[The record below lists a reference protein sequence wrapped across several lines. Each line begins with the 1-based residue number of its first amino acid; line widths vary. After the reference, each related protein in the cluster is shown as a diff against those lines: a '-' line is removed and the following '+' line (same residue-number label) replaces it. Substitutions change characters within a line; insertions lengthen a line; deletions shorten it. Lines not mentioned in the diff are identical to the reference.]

1 LDQFVQKNNNGH
13 HKSITVSELNYLI
26 KSILDYEQALNDIK
40 VIGEITNARITQ
52 KKHYFFNLID
62 QSSSI
67 PCVMWNSDL
76 HNGSQ
81 QIQNGN
87 LVICSGKISTY
98 LQTGLLQLYVNN
110 IQTSGRGDIQKEFNE
125 LKKRLANE
133 GLFDENRK
141 RSIPKFPKTICVITS
156 KHGAVIKDITNII
169 SRRYPI
175 VDLSLIPVS
184 VQGLNSSKEVSEA
197 IKKANK
203 INFDIIIL
211 ARGGGN
217 IDDFK
222 TFNDENLAR
231 IIFSSKI
238 PIISAVGHESDYTIS
253 DFVADLRAPT
263 PSAAAEISVPS
274 SVELI
279 KDIKSL
285 KKNLTKLIN
294 EKILT
299 QVRFYEN
306 SLDRLLTNAPNLT
319 LYKQK
324 NNFLIE
330 NLQKNIVAKTKF
342 KTQEFKILNNSLKFL
357 NPSDNMARGLVQTTN
372 SKRKIIKSIKDIK
385 QGEDITISYIDGKAV
400 TKVINLKNK

>member
-1 LDQFVQKNNNGH
+1 MDQFVQKNNNEYH
-13 HKSITVSELNYLI
+13 QSITVSELNYLI
-26 KSILDYEQALNDIK
+26 KSILDYEQSLNDIK

-125 LKKRLANE
+125 LKTRLANE

-141 RSIPKFPKTICVITS
+141 RSIPKFPKKICVITS

-184 VQGLNSSKEVSEA
+184 VQGLNSSKEISEA

-279 KDIKSL
+279 KDIKNL

-299 QVRFYEN
+299 LVRFYEN
-306 SLDRLLTNAPNLT
+306 SLDRLLTNAPNLI
-319 LYKQK
+319 LYKLK

-357 NPSDNMARGLVQTTN
+357 NPSDNMARGLVQTIN

>member
-1 LDQFVQKNNNGH
+1 MDQFVQKNNNEYH
-13 HKSITVSELNYLI
+13 QSITVSELNYLI
-26 KSILDYEQALNDIK
+26 KSILDYEQSLNDIK

-125 LKKRLANE
+125 LKTRLANE

-141 RSIPKFPKTICVITS
+141 RSIPKFPKKICVITS

-184 VQGLNSSKEVSEA
+184 VQGLNSSKEISEA

-279 KDIKSL
+279 KDIKSF

-306 SLDRLLTNAPNLT
+306 SLDRLLTNAPNLI

-357 NPSDNMARGLVQTTN
+357 NPSDNMARGLVQTIN

>member
-1 LDQFVQKNNNGH
+1 MDQFVQKNNNGYH
-13 HKSITVSELNYLI
+13 QSITVSELNYLI
-26 KSILDYEQALNDIK
+26 KSILDYEQSLNDIK

-125 LKKRLANE
+125 LKTRLANE

-141 RSIPKFPKTICVITS
+141 RSIPKFPKKICVITS

-184 VQGLNSSKEVSEA
+184 VQGLNSSKEISEA

-279 KDIKSL
+279 KDIKNL

-306 SLDRLLTNAPNLT
+306 SLDRLLTNAPNLI

-357 NPSDNMARGLVQTTN
+357 SPSDNMARGLVQTIN

>member
-1 LDQFVQKNNNGH
+1 MDQFVQKNNNEYH
-13 HKSITVSELNYLI
+13 QSITVSELNYLI
-26 KSILDYEQALNDIK
+26 KSILDYEQSLNDIK

-52 KKHYFFNLID
+52 KKHCFFNLID

-125 LKKRLANE
+125 LKTKLANE

-141 RSIPKFPKTICVITS
+141 RSIPKFPKKICVITS

-184 VQGLNSSKEVSEA
+184 VQGLNSSKEISEA

-279 KDIKSL
+279 KDIKNL

-306 SLDRLLTNAPNLT
+306 SLDRLLTNAPNLI

-357 NPSDNMARGLVQTTN
+357 NPSDNMARGLVQTIN

>member
-1 LDQFVQKNNNGH
+1 MDQFVQKNNNEYH
-13 HKSITVSELNYLI
+13 QSITVSELNYLI
-26 KSILDYEQALNDIK
+26 KSILDYEQSLNDIK

-125 LKKRLANE
+125 LKTKLANE

-141 RSIPKFPKTICVITS
+141 RSIPKFPKKICVITS

-184 VQGLNSSKEVSEA
+184 VQGLNSSKEISEA

-279 KDIKSL
+279 KDIKNL

-306 SLDRLLTNAPNLT
+306 SLDRLLTNAPNLI

-357 NPSDNMARGLVQTTN
+357 NPSDNMARGLVQTIN

>member
-1 LDQFVQKNNNGH
+1 MDQFVQKNNNGYH
-13 HKSITVSELNYLI
+13 QSITVSELNYLI
-26 KSILDYEQALNDIK
+26 KSILDYEQSLNDIK

-125 LKKRLANE
+125 LKTRLANE

-141 RSIPKFPKTICVITS
+141 RSIPKFPKKICVITS

-184 VQGLNSSKEVSEA
+184 VQGLNSSKEISEA

-279 KDIKSL
+279 KDIKNL

-306 SLDRLLTNAPNLT
+306 SLDRLLTNAPNLI

-357 NPSDNMARGLVQTTN
+357 NPSDNMARGLVQTIN

>member
-1 LDQFVQKNNNGH
+1 
-13 HKSITVSELNYLI
+13 
-26 KSILDYEQALNDIK
+26 
-40 VIGEITNARITQ
+40 
-52 KKHYFFNLID
+52 
-62 QSSSI
+62 
-67 PCVMWNSDL
+67 M
-76 HNGSQ
+76 
-81 QIQNGN
+81 
-87 LVICSGKISTY
+87 
-98 LQTGLLQLYVNN
+98 
-110 IQTSGRGDIQKEFNE
+110 
-125 LKKRLANE
+125 
-133 GLFDENRK
+133 
-141 RSIPKFPKTICVITS
+141 ITS

-184 VQGLNSSKEVSEA
+184 VQGLNSSKEISEA

-279 KDIKSL
+279 KDIKNL

-306 SLDRLLTNAPNLT
+306 SLDRLLTNAPNLI

-357 NPSDNMARGLVQTTN
+357 NPSDNMARGLVQTIN

-400 TKVINLKNK
+400 TRVINLKNK

>member
-1 LDQFVQKNNNGH
+1 MDQFVQKNNNGYH
-13 HKSITVSELNYLI
+13 QSITVSELNYLI
-26 KSILDYEQALNDIK
+26 KSILDYEQSLNDIK

-125 LKKRLANE
+125 LKTRLANE

-141 RSIPKFPKTICVITS
+141 RSIPKFPKKICVITS

-184 VQGLNSSKEVSEA
+184 VQGLNSSKEISEG

-279 KDIKSL
+279 KDIKNL

-306 SLDRLLTNAPNLT
+306 SLDRLLTNAPNLI

-357 NPSDNMARGLVQTTN
+357 NPSDNMARGLVQTIN

>member
-1 LDQFVQKNNNGH
+1 MDQFAQKNNNEYH
-13 HKSITVSELNYLI
+13 QSITVSELNYLI
-26 KSILDYEQALNDIK
+26 KSILDYEHSINDIK
-40 VIGEITNARITQ
+40 VIGEITNARITP

-81 QIQNGN
+81 QIQNGK
-87 LVICSGKISTY
+87 LVICTGNISTY

-110 IQTSGRGDIQKEFNE
+110 IEASGSGDIQKEFNE
-125 LKKRLANE
+125 LKTRLANE
-133 GLFDENRK
+133 GLFDESRK
-141 RSIPKFPKTICVITS
+141 RSLPKFPKKICVITS

-175 VDLSLIPVS
+175 LDLSLIPVS
-184 VQGLNSSKEVSEA
+184 VQGLNSTKEISEA

-203 INFDIIIL
+203 INFDIIII

-238 PIISAVGHESDYTIS
+238 PIISAIGHESDYTIS
-253 DFVADLRAPT
+253 DFVADVRAPT
-263 PSAAAEISVPS
+263 PSVAAEISVPS
-274 SVELI
+274 SVELF
-279 KDIKSL
+279 KDIKNFEKAL
-285 KKNLTKLIN
+285 IKLIN

-306 SLDRLLTNAPNLT
+306 SLDRFLTNTPNLILHKEKIT
-319 LYKQK
+319 L
-324 NNFLIE
+324 LVE
-330 NLQKNIVAKTKF
+330 NLQKNIITKANF

-357 NPSDNMARGLVQTTN
+357 NPSDSMTRGLVQTIN
-372 SKRKIIKSIKDIK
+372 SKSKIIKSIKDIEK
-385 QGEDITISYIDGKAV
+385 GEDITISYIDGKAV

>member
-1 LDQFVQKNNNGH
+1 MDQFVQKNNNGYH
-13 HKSITVSELNYLI
+13 QSITVSELNYLI
-26 KSILDYEQALNDIK
+26 KSILDYEHSLNDIK
-40 VIGEITNARITQ
+40 VIGEVINARITQ

-67 PCVMWNSDL
+67 PCVMWNSNLD
-76 HNGSQ
+76 NGSQ

-87 LVICSGKISTY
+87 LVICSGNISTY

-110 IQTSGRGDIQKEFNE
+110 IKASGSGDIQKEFNE

-133 GLFDENRK
+133 GLFDESRK
-141 RSIPKFPKTICVITS
+141 RSLPRFPKKICVITS

-175 VDLSLIPVS
+175 LDLSLIPVS
-184 VQGLNSSKEVSEA
+184 VQGLNSSKEISEA

-274 SVELI
+274 SVELF
-279 KDIKSL
+279 KDIKSFE
-285 KKNLTKLIN
+285 KNLTKLIN

-306 SLDRLLTNAPNLT
+306 SLDRFLTNSPNLI
-319 LYKQK
+319 LYKEK
-324 NNFLIE
+324 INLLIE
-330 NLQKNIVAKTKF
+330 NLKKNIIAKTKF

-372 SKRKIIKSIKDIK
+372 SKRKTIKSIKDIK
-385 QGEDITISYIDGKAV
+385 QGEDITISYIDGKAIA
-400 TKVINLKNK
+400 KVINLKNK

>member
-1 LDQFVQKNNNGH
+1 MDQFVQKNNNEYH
-13 HKSITVSELNYLI
+13 QSITVSELNYLI
-26 KSILDYEQALNDIK
+26 KSILDYEQSLNDIK

-125 LKKRLANE
+125 LKTRLANE

-141 RSIPKFPKTICVITS
+141 RSIPKFPKKICVITS

-184 VQGLNSSKEVSEA
+184 VQGLNSSKEISEA

-279 KDIKSL
+279 KDIKNL

-306 SLDRLLTNAPNLT
+306 SLDRLLTNAPNLI

-357 NPSDNMARGLVQTTN
+357 NPSDNMARGLVQTIN